1 MSSSTSHKKKK
12 RTAVNVKQE
21 NAVLAK
27 KCRLKKRKPLHRHL
41 LISSPTRLF
50 TLLLAVEEQ
59 TRTTRSE
66 PID

>member
-27 KCRLKKRKPLHRHL
+27 KCRLEKPKATA
-41 LISSPTRLF
+41 SPSTHIF
-50 TLLLAVEEQ
+50 TNEVVYSPSRRR
-59 TRTTRSE
+59 RTDSYYKIGT
-66 PID
+66 D